1 MRLDWN
7 VFFALALVC
16 VVWTKACS
24 IVSSSSHEIGNYR
37 ASVRSDSLAE
47 RDGFE
52 LAVPL
57 VPHEKGRFLRL
68 FFLRPGIRERLAKLG
83 CIGEGLSVEP
93 ETSDVCCVRR
103 RKERAGIE
111 STARS
116 SRVPQAHLR
125 CGVTSDEVFGNH
137 NGETGPSP

>member
-57 VPHEKGRFLRL
+57 VPHEKGRFLRN
-68 FFLRPGIRERLAKLG
+68 ER
-83 CIGEGLSVEP
+83 
-93 ETSDVCCVRR
+93 CVLCPSE
-103 RKERAGIE
+103 KGAGRHRVNSAII
-111 STARS
+111 ARS
-116 SRVPQAHLR
+116 TSTPPMRRHFGRSLR
-125 CGVTSDEVFGNH
+125 
-137 NGETGPSP
+137 